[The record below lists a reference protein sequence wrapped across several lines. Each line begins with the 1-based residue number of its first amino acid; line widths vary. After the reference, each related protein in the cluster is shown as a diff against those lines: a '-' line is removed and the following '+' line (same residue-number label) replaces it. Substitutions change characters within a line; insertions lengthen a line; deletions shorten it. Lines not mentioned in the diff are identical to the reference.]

1 MNIATL
7 STTGSHEI
15 ACKPLR
21 RQRSETVGH
30 QMLDEH
36 GKPTAPV
43 ISYIGRPS
51 GEGERVR
58 PRHNPAENALIAN
71 MRDDPNIPSLQVSLP
86 GLS

>member
-1 MNIATL
+1 M
-7 STTGSHEI
+7 
-15 ACKPLR
+15 R
-21 RQRSETVGH
+21 WSETVGH